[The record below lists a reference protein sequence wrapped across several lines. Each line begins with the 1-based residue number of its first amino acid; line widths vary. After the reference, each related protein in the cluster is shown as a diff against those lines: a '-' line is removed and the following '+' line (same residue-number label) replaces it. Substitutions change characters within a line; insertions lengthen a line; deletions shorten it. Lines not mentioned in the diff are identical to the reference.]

1 MVCSFSLSGVH
12 VATANPFFVTDTA
25 AFLIIVYSAKHRGLM
40 RAHGVP
46 SLLDRIVEDATVYFL
61 IMFTGQLLVLFFEFL
76 APVSDSLINL

>member
-1 MVCSFSLSGVH
+1 MVRSFLSSGVH
-12 VATANPFFVTDTA
+12 IATANPFFVTDTV

-76 APVSDSLINL
+76 APVSDSSIDL